1 MGERSNGKMKIFHA
15 GLLTVAVCLCVSGI
29 GFPEDKIAAQK
40 AALSSLAGVESY
52 SVKSPY
58 SQAID
63 EIYLGYGKDGK
74 PKIGAALRKFK
85 TYKVVYALLAVE
97 EQNGKFVVTKSDIP
111 DISLITGKDK
121 QDKVLKAASDFS
133 GKVVKEPPGKMV
145 RVDAVTGATRYYS
158 AIYATFNLMAEKIVE
173 EMEKNPPWERKKLN

>member
-1 MGERSNGKMKIFHA
+1 MKIVHA
-15 GLLTVAVCLCVSGI
+15 CVLALAVCLFFPGT
-29 GFPEDKIAAQK
+29 GFPEDKVAAQK
-40 AALSSLAGVESY
+40 AALSSLSGADSY

-63 EIYLGYGKDGK
+63 EMYLGYDKDGK
-74 PKIGAALRKFK
+74 PNVGAALRKFK
-85 TYKVVYALLAVE
+85 TYKVVYALLVVE
-97 EQNGKFVVTKSDIP
+97 KQNGKFVVKKADIP

-133 GKVVKEPPGKMV
+133 GKTVKESSGNMV